1 MAPRLEKLLPQ
12 GPRTQDKLPP
22 GAQLLWL
29 LALDHAGSLVEFFDR
44 FGPEAHL
51 QLVGKVGFEGM
62 QIAQQVHPPALMPSW
77 CVMVAAIKVADEY
90 ALEVLAQQVLS
101 HLARSAV
108 VILEVAQP
116 VAGTQA
122 PDIAVASI
130 LPPARLIGMD
140 SLAGLHLG
148 VQALHRCGADLAH
161 APQQA
166 DQFAHA
172 HMQPIQAQEQRLNG
186 PQGQAPH
193 RAQVGDEAGY
203 ANTQAPLAQH
213 LPRQVQPRFLP
224 APTVRTPA
232 LEMLAHLDRGRQGNV
247 EYQAPSRQTHTAQT
261 TLTDGAAGD
270 GVGNDLGRQVA
281 LPHAVELW
289 RPLFAGVLRPHRHV
303 RFGKGRRRR
312 LLVFQLGN
320 PLLGSGQR
328 RSQFGILRLQT
339 LEIGA
344 QVGKFFFQAHD
355 TSLSATV
362 KFEQLRGKVG
372 LGRATPSNLD
382 SAPHR
387 AA

>member
-161 APQQA
+161 A
-166 DQFAHA
+166 
-172 HMQPIQAQEQRLNG
+172 
-186 PQGQAPH
+186 
-193 RAQVGDEAGY
+193 
-203 ANTQAPLAQH
+203 
-213 LPRQVQPRFLP
+213 
-224 APTVRTPA
+224 
-232 LEMLAHLDRGRQGNV
+232 
-247 EYQAPSRQTHTAQT
+247 
-261 TLTDGAAGD
+261 
-270 GVGNDLGRQVA
+270 
-281 LPHAVELW
+281 
-289 RPLFAGVLRPHRHV
+289 RHV
-303 RFGKGRRRR
+303 RFGKGQRRR

-320 PLLGSGQR
+320 PLLGSGNAARSSAFSACKRWRSARRWVSSSSRLMTPVYQQR
-328 RSQFGILRLQT
+328 S
-339 LEIGA
+339 
-344 QVGKFFFQAHD
+344 
-355 TSLSATV
+355 SLNNYGE
-362 KFEQLRGKVG
+362 K
-372 LGRATPSNLD
+372 
-382 SAPHR
+382 
-387 AA
+387 